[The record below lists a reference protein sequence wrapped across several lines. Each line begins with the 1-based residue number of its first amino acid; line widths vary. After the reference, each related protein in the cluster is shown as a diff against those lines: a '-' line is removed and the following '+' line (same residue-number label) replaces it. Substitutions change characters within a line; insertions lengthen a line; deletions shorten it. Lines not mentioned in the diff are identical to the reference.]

1 MEIKVLKAKHGDCI
15 IIKWHTPDGDERFIL
30 IDSGVN
36 ATSFLLKKEFEAIH
50 QLEAFILTH
59 IDDDHIGGFLKLC
72 SMGQSIPTNI
82 LKYFI
87 NTPELI
93 NIIENNTKKSIS
105 QANNLI
111 GFLKKN
117 NQFHKCSSLSFENN
131 SALRTLVKDGLEI
144 KVLSPNKIQLDKLK
158 EEFHKY
164 ETVQNDSTKKSIDI
178 GQDLVDLK
186 TLETYNDS
194 INNDILNDSSIVLL
208 LEDNDNS
215 ILLLADSNPT
225 IIEQN
230 LRKIGY
236 NELNPL
242 IIDYVKLSHHGS
254 KYSISKAFL
263 SIIKSNNYIVST
275 NGGYGSSKHPDRE
288 TIAKIVCNPNRDMI
302 DKIVFWFNYK
312 KEEIEMSKNTI
323 IVTSDEELEYNFE
336 CRYINEE
343 ILK

>member
-1 MEIKVLKAKHGDCI
+1 MEIKVLKVKHGDCI
-15 IIKWHTPDGDERFIL
+15 IIKWFAPTKDEHFIF
-30 IDSGVN
+30 IDSGVST
-36 ATSFLLKKEFEAIH
+36 TSFKLRKELEAINYID
-50 QLEAFILTH
+50 AFILTH

-87 NTPELI
+87 NTPQLI
-93 NIIENNTKKSIS
+93 DIQENNKKKSIS
-105 QANNLI
+105 QANNLVEI
-111 GFLKKN
+111 LKKH

-131 SALRTLVKDGLEI
+131 SALKTLVTDGLKI
-144 KVLSPNKIQLDKLK
+144 IVLSPNKIQLDKLK

-186 TLETYNDS
+186 TLATYKDRIKSN
-194 INNDILNDSSIVLL
+194 IFNDSSIVLL

-230 LRKIGY
+230 LRKLGY

-242 IIDYVKLSHHGS
+242 IIKYVKLSHHGS
-254 KYSISKAFL
+254 KHSISKALL

-275 NGGYGSSKHPDRE
+275 NGGYGGSKHPDRE

-302 DKIVFWFNYK
+302 DKIVFWFNYR
-312 KEEIEMSKNTI
+312 KEEIETRHNNI